1 MKQELTEQQKQILKL
16 ALQGYN
22 YPEITQQLNIYGEI
36 VEYFITQL
44 RNPASRYYNPD
55 LYKKIKM
62 EQYLRKYGTI
72 DFDKIEEIQLLLTQ
86 GYCLFEIALYYQT
99 TEENLKKRLYA
110 LKKHSYITENTY
122 NLIKEKDKKIQKNS
136 WFDIFTILELI
147 EKEGYDFKE
156 HYHTGIYNRYVR
168 YKTYRSI
175 IWEFAINRKTEEEI
189 AIQFHYTKDSV
200 KNILKNKEH
209 LKLFPVEEQDIIQQ
223 EILAR
228 QIEISI
234 EKKQGQKRINEALYG
249 PKTTHIN
256 MKLYQIEVNKDYYF
270 KLITTFRLTIED
282 FSKMIGIDFLQKELY
297 YHLLKMMGS
306 EVRRNALHY
315 VFECYSIY
323 YPDTDERRLKEAK
336 AFDKRLKLAQLMN
349 DQTTA
354 KELLDYLNDAK
365 YTAVF
370 QKRIFQKK
378 LTAEEWEIVFQYRFK
393 YAIPYRKMNIDTR
406 IIKKYLPSKYRHEN
420 EILNNFLKEAGFYRR
435 NYSENLTRKQIRTYY
450 Q

>member
-1 MKQELTEQQKQILKL
+1 M
-16 ALQGYN
+16 
-22 YPEITQQLNIYGEI
+22 
-36 VEYFITQL
+36 
-44 RNPASRYYNPD
+44 
-55 LYKKIKM
+55 
-62 EQYLRKYGTI
+62 
-72 DFDKIEEIQLLLTQ
+72 
-86 GYCLFEIALYYQT
+86 
-99 TEENLKKRLYA
+99 
-110 LKKHSYITENTY
+110 
-122 NLIKEKDKKIQKNS
+122 
-136 WFDIFTILELI
+136 
-147 EKEGYDFKE
+147 
-156 HYHTGIYNRYVR
+156 
-168 YKTYRSI
+168 
-175 IWEFAINRKTEEEI
+175 
-189 AIQFHYTKDSV
+189 
-200 KNILKNKEH
+200 
-209 LKLFPVEEQDIIQQ
+209 FPVEEQDIIQQ